1 MEATAVSV
9 GKAVLDGVVGYAKS
23 AAAEEVALQ
32 LGVDHDVGF
41 IADELEMMQSFLMT
55 ADEERDQNK
64 VLNTWV
70 KQVRNVAY
78 NVEDSLVDF
87 EVHAE
92 REKPPLM
99 GCIPRNPC
107 DRRRIAIE
115 VKELKAKVE
124 EVSSRNLRYR
134 LIKDA
139 ATGSKPGSTGVEHG
153 NIGDASGLFDIN
165 GAWRSAMEQDKPKV
179 DLGRLV
185 LSDVVDLQVVAVWGT
200 SGDLGKTFEIC
211 KVFDV
216 PDVKSKFG
224 CRAWVRLMHQFDSN
238 EFLQSL
244 VRQFCM
250 NFSQDKEVSLAQEGK
265 TVGTNVLL
273 KMEKMGKRE
282 LVHEY
287 DAQVSS
293 NRYLIVVDGISK
305 IDEWHC
311 IKSYFPDKKN
321 GSRIVVTTQQVDIAS
336 LCPEQPYQ
344 VSELRH
350 LSSDQVLYLFHNK
363 VEKAEMGYGMPI
375 SKSAPVTTTDPSSS
389 AVTSSEIQGEGVR
402 QPNVA
407 DGGNIVYTT
416 STVARKIYRS
426 KTVIPDGCWAINRE
440 TEVGRPTDSH
450 HAKVISVWGMG
461 GIGKTTLLRSVYRS
475 QQLSGWKRAWAT
487 VLRPFNRDTLLRN
500 LALQLI
506 EEGPTGAGEKKNIAT
521 MRSLELASELSIL
534 FGKQNC
540 LIVLDDLSSIDE
552 WNSMKD
558 ILAKSRR
565 IIATAREKFVAKHC
579 SDDDQNIYSLKGLED
594 DVALDLFKN
603 KVFKDASS
611 FDLHPSMLELAKLIL
626 KKCDG
631 LPLAISTIGS
641 YLANKPKN
649 ALEWRK
655 LNDSLTAE
663 LEINPEL
670 KMINTAL
677 MRSYDGLPYHLKACF
692 LYLSVFPEDHIIR
705 RSHVVK
711 RWIAEG
717 FSREIQH
724 MTAVQVGNKYFDEL
738 LDRSMTLTLE
748 GEYGDSCQLHDLI
761 REICVAK
768 AREDNLVV
776 ILEEGCSLGGT
787 QGAIRHLVIS
797 SNWKRD
803 RDVIQRMLDLSHIRS
818 LTVFGEWR
826 SFFISNKMRFL
837 RVLDLEHTVGL
848 RDHHLYQIMA
858 LLHLRYLSLRGC
870 VNILKLPDSLA
881 NLRQLQTLDVRNTYI
896 WKLPVTVTSLQ
907 KLQKLE

>member
-1 MEATAVSV
+1 
-9 GKAVLDGVVGYAKS
+9 
-23 AAAEEVALQ
+23 
-32 LGVDHDVGF
+32 
-41 IADELEMMQSFLMT
+41 
-55 ADEERDQNK
+55 
-64 VLNTWV
+64 
-70 KQVRNVAY
+70 
-78 NVEDSLVDF
+78 
-87 EVHAE
+87 
-92 REKPPLM
+92 
-99 GCIPRNPC
+99 
-107 DRRRIAIE
+107 
-115 VKELKAKVE
+115 
-124 EVSSRNLRYR
+124 
-134 LIKDA
+134 
-139 ATGSKPGSTGVEHG
+139 
-153 NIGDASGLFDIN
+153 
-165 GAWRSAMEQDKPKV
+165 MEQDKPKV

-389 AVTSSEIQGEGVR
+389 AVTSSEIQEEGSDNLMLLMVEISFTPHQQLQGRFIAAR
-402 QPNVA
+402 QSSQMVV
-407 DGGNIVYTT
+407 GR
-416 STVARKIYRS
+416 STEKQ
-426 KTVIPDGCWAINRE
+426 KVIDL
-440 TEVGRPTDSH
+440 VGRPTDSH

-565 IIATAREKFVAKHC
+565 IIATAREKFVAKH
-579 SDDDQNIYSLKGLED
+579 
-594 DVALDLFKN
+594 
-603 KVFKDASS
+603 
-611 FDLHPSMLELAKLIL
+611 
-626 KKCDG
+626 
-631 LPLAISTIGS
+631 
-641 YLANKPKN
+641 
-649 ALEWRK
+649 
-655 LNDSLTAE
+655 
-663 LEINPEL
+663 
-670 KMINTAL
+670 
-677 MRSYDGLPYHLKACF
+677 
-692 LYLSVFPEDHIIR
+692 
-705 RSHVVK
+705 
-711 RWIAEG
+711 
-717 FSREIQH
+717 
-724 MTAVQVGNKYFDEL
+724 
-738 LDRSMTLTLE
+738 
-748 GEYGDSCQLHDLI
+748 
-761 REICVAK
+761 
-768 AREDNLVV
+768 
-776 ILEEGCSLGGT
+776 
-787 QGAIRHLVIS
+787 
-797 SNWKRD
+797 
-803 RDVIQRMLDLSHIRS
+803 
-818 LTVFGEWR
+818 
-826 SFFISNKMRFL
+826 
-837 RVLDLEHTVGL
+837 
-848 RDHHLYQIMA
+848 
-858 LLHLRYLSLRGC
+858 
-870 VNILKLPDSLA
+870 
-881 NLRQLQTLDVRNTYI
+881 
-896 WKLPVTVTSLQ
+896 
-907 KLQKLE
+907 